1 MIYSYKFRLYP
12 NVSQRKR
19 LAQHFGASRWVYNHF
34 LSRRNELYLLNKE
47 KEVSER
53 RPLNYPEDCKE
64 LVQLKKQPE
73 FAWLKLSIAQSL
85 QASLKT
91 LDGAFGN
98 FFDKRAAFPK
108 FKKRGGKNSFHIPQ
122 KETFR
127 IERSHI
133 FIPKFLEGIK
143 AEIHRELEGELRSA
157 TISLNSA
164 GQYHISILVQKEDF
178 APFQSGREVGVDLGL
193 KSFLVTS
200 DGLEVKPPKVL
211 RQFEFRLAF
220 LQQELSRKKKGSKN
234 RAKARL
240 KVARLHLHIA
250 NIRKDFLHKLSIK
263 LIRENQTI
271 VFEDLN
277 VKGMTKNHKLA
288 KSISD
293 ASWSEFISMVQY
305 KASWYGREVVQVDR
319 FYPSSKTCF
328 NCNFIVDKL
337 TLDQREWTCPS
348 CKTILNRDLNAA
360 RNILRQGLNRRN
372 GEVSQ
377 LSCRS
382 FTVGLESAIV
392 S

>member
-1 MIYSYKFRLYP
+1 MLYSYKFRLYP
-12 NVSQRKR
+12 NSSQRRR
-19 LAQHFGASRWVYNHF
+19 LAQHFGASRWIYNHF
-34 LSRRNELYLLNKE
+34 LARRNELYLLNKE
-47 KEVSER
+47 NTVSER
-53 RPLNYPEDCKE
+53 RPTNYHEDCGE
-64 LVQLKKQPE
+64 LVRLKKQPE

-98 FFDKRAAFPK
+98 FFDKRAAFPR
-108 FKKRGGKNSFHIPQ
+108 FKKKGGKNSFHIPECVNVEDN
-122 KETFR
+122 K
-127 IERSHI
+127 I
-133 FIPKFLEGIK
+133 FIPKFIEGIK
-143 AEIHRELEGELRSA
+143 TEIHREIEGEIRSA
-157 TISLNSA
+157 TMTLNSA
-164 GQYHISILVQKEDF
+164 GQYHISILTKREDF
-178 APFQSGREVGVDLGL
+178 IPLQSGEEIGVDLGL
-193 KSFLVTS
+193 NSFLVTS
-200 DGLEVKPPKVL
+200 DDLEVKPPRFL
-211 RQFEFRLAF
+211 RQFETRLAF
-220 LQQELSRKKKGSKN
+220 LQQEMSRKKKGSKS

-250 NIRKDFLHKLSIK
+250 NIRKDFLHKLSTK

-277 VKGMTKNHKLA
+277 VKGMIKNRCLS

-293 ASWSEFISMVQY
+293 ASWSEFVSMMKC
-305 KASWYGREVVQVDR
+305 KAAWYGREVIQVDR

-328 NCNFIVDKL
+328 NCNFITDKL

-348 CKTILNRDLNAA
+348 CKTVLNRDLNAA

-382 FTVGLESAIV
+382 FTVGLESAMV